1 MKTAFS
7 SKIGTSDWTRRP
19 GLSWTQWKLPKFW
32 AILLFWI
39 GFLTSSV
46 ECRFTG
52 SGGRFTLSVEF
63 LDFRIFW
70 IVFSVS
76 MLFFFGHYMLKF
88 HCFADENVI
97 EEKYENI

>member
-1 MKTAFS
+1 MNDTAS
-7 SKIGTSDWTRRP
+7 SRIENR
-19 GLSWTQWKLPKFW
+19 TQWKPKFW
-32 AILLFWI
+32 VISLLWT

-52 SGGRFTLSVEF
+52 SGRFTLSVEF

-76 MLFFFGHYMLKF
+76 MLFFFCHYMLKF
-88 HCFADENVI
+88 HCFDDENII
-97 EEKYENI
+97 EDLKIEKYENI